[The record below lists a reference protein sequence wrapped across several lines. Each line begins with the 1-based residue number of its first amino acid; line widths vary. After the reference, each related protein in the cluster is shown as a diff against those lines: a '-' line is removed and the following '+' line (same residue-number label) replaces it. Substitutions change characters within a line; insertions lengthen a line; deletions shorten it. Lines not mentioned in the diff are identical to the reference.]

1 MEGKFATGLTVVGAI
16 FGLTGAYLALKYQNT
31 VSQPYSR
38 TTTSPCI
45 GLAIAFFP
53 DSRISSSAH
62 YFGMLAF
69 LHTSETQFHATNNLL
84 FPYFKGAALNVR
96 PSVSND
102 TVLTSREFMDA
113 LLIRYGFPLQLPSS
127 CDGCGGNFTLH
138 HALSCNSGGLI
149 IQRHD
154 EVKWEL
160 VQLAQRVYPPSAVR
174 DEPFIHAVSM
184 PKANSTDCPSD
195 AALSARGDILIR
207 NMFSNGSETIID
219 VSL

>member
-1 MEGKFATGLTVVGAI
+1 M
-16 FGLTGAYLALKYQNT
+16 AL
-31 VSQPYSR
+31 
-38 TTTSPCI
+38 C
-45 GLAIAFFP
+45 A
-53 DSRISSSAH
+53 DS
-62 YFGMLAF
+62 G
-69 LHTSETQFHATNNLL
+69 ETI
-84 FPYFKGAALNVR
+84 VR

-102 TVLTSREFMDA
+102 TVLTSREFIDA

-154 EVKWEL
+154 EVKREL
-160 VQLAQRVYPPSAVR
+160 IQLAQRVNPPSAVR

-184 PKANSTDCPSD
+184 PKANSTDGPSD

-219 VSL
+219 VSLVHVDAQSHLSAEPLNVLRTREKTKKKKYLKACLQQHRSFVPFVVSTDGLLGPEAQMSVKKLAADLSIRWDQPKS